1 MREFELILPYLLS
14 IEAPIN
20 DEEVTEIMCNCDGQI
35 WVERHGTVVH
45 LAGVEIPERSRQAA
59 VRNIARV
66 LGDDIS
72 EERPLLDAH
81 LPDGSRVAAVL
92 APVSVGGT
100 IFSIRKFRKQVFTA
114 EELMERAMFTPA
126 QLEGMKSAI
135 LTRETVMIS
144 GGTGTGKTTLL
155 SALASY
161 MPEGDRVVLI
171 EDTAELALQARN
183 LVRLEARRE
192 QLDAPAVTIRELL
205 RQTLRLR
212 PDRIILGEV
221 RGAEAFDLLQA
232 LNTGHTGTLSTIH
245 ANSARLALRRLRTCV
260 AMAGVEIP
268 DKAVARDVADVI
280 QVMVHIERVNG
291 VRRITEAV
299 RIKGYNPEDDEYHLV
314 PI

>member
-1 MREFELILPYLLS
+1 MSFELILPYLRP
-14 IEAPIN
+14 IEASLQ
-20 DEEVTEIMCNCDGQI
+20 DEEVTEIMCNGSGEI
-35 WVERHGTVVH
+35 WVERCGRVIP
-45 LAGVEIPERSRQAA
+45 LEGGGIPERSRQAA

-72 EERPLLDAH
+72 EERPLLDAR

-100 IFSIRKFRKQVFTA
+100 IFSIRKFRKQVFAA
-114 EELMERAMFTPA
+114 EELMERGMFTPA
-126 QLEGMKSAI
+126 QFTAMRSAI
-135 LTRETVMIS
+135 EARETLMIS
-144 GGTGTGKTTLL
+144 GGTGAGKTTLL
-155 SALASY
+155 NALARY
-161 MPEGDRVVLI
+161 MPDEDRVVLI
-171 EDTAELALQARN
+171 EDTAELALEARN

-192 QLDAPAVTIRELL
+192 QPGMPAVTIRELL

-232 LNTGHTGTLSTIH
+232 LNTGHNGTLSTIH

-268 DKAVARDVADVI
+268 DHAVARNVADVI
-280 QVMVHIERVNG
+280 QVLVHAERVKG
-291 VRRITEAV
+291 VRRVAEVV
-299 RIKGYNPEDDEYHLV
+299 RIQSYRSETDEYELV
-314 PI
+314 RM

>member
-1 MREFELILPYLLS
+1 MKEFELILPYLRP
-14 IEAPIN
+14 IERWIE
-20 DEEVTEIMCNCDGQI
+20 DEEVTEIMCNGNGQV
-35 WVERHGTVVH
+35 WVERGGQVIQLPDT
-45 LAGVEIPERSRQAA
+45 EISERSRQAA

-72 EERPLLDAH
+72 EQRPLLDAR

-92 APVSVGGT
+92 LPTSIGGT
-100 IFSIRKFRKQVFTA
+100 VFSIRKFRKQIFTA
-114 EELMERAMFTPA
+114 EELMERGMFTAA
-126 QLEGMKSAI
+126 QLRSMRAAI
-135 LTRETVMIS
+135 EARETMMIS
-144 GGTGTGKTTLL
+144 GGTGAGKTTLL
-155 SALASY
+155 NALASY

-171 EDTAELALQARN
+171 EDTAELSLRARN

-192 QLDAPAVTIRELL
+192 QPDAPAVTIRELL

-245 ANSARLALRRLRTCV
+245 ANTARLALRRLRTCV

-268 DKAVARDVADVI
+268 DRAVAGNVADVI
-280 QVMVHIERVNG
+280 QVLVHAERVNG
-291 VRRITEAV
+291 VRRVAEVV
-299 RIKGYNPEDDEYHLV
+299 RVQSYRSESDEYELM
-314 PI
+314 PM